1 MEAIFLYRLFAF
13 ATVLM
18 LMLLQLVV
26 ANQRQSKIRT
36 VVLIVNMPVIVYNVF
51 VMVAMLWY

>member
-36 VVLIVNMPVIVYNVF
+36 VVLIVNMLVIVYNVF

>member
-1 MEAIFLYRLFAF
+1 MEAIFLYRLFAIT
-13 ATVLM
+13 TVLM

-36 VVLIVNMPVIVYNVF
+36 VVLIVNMSVIVYNVF